1 MRCHSLQALWGPSP
15 PQHHVRAVLLVD
27 DPASLWTG
35 ATDGVIVLW
44 RLMVQQQRSSNLTRF
59 DQVCFVTF

>member
-1 MRCHSLQALWGPSP
+1 
-15 PQHHVRAVLLVD
+15 VLLVD

-44 RLMVQQQRSSNLTRF
+44 RLMVPQQQRSSNLTRF
-59 DQVCFVTF
+59 DQAYFATF